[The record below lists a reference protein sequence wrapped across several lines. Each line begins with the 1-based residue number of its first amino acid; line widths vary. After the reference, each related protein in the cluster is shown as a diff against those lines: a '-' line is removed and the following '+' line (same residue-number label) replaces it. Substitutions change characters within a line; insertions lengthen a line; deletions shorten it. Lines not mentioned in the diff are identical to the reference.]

1 MKESLVHQE
10 YKPVSAGI
18 LEIESLTNGIKN
30 GSGTPALVLY
40 VDEMEKSIKINMA
53 SFNMSQEG
61 VLIVLVEAI
70 RMLKEQ
76 VESQHQAP
84 ETLQ

>member
-1 MKESLVHQE
+1 MKESAVHQE
-10 YKPVSAGI
+10 DKPVSVGI
-18 LEIESLTNGIKN
+18 LEIESLTNAIKN

-40 VDEMEKSIKINMA
+40 VDEMENSIKINMA

-61 VLIVLVEAI
+61 VLVVLLQAI

-76 VESQHQAP
+76 VEGQS

>member
-1 MKESLVHQE
+1 MKESVVHQE
-10 YKPVSAGI
+10 DKPVAAGI

-40 VDEMEKSIKINMA
+40 VDEMERSIKINMA

-76 VESQHQAP
+76 VEGQS

>member
-1 MKESLVHQE
+1 MSEMHQE
-10 YKPVSAGI
+10 EMPVSAGI
-18 LEIESLTNGIKN
+18 VEIESLTSRIKN
-30 GSGTPALVLY
+30 GSGTPALFLY

-53 SFNMSQEG
+53 SFNISNEG
-61 VLIVLVEAI
+61 VLIVLVEAF

-76 VESQHQAP
+76 VERQHQAP

>member
-1 MKESLVHQE
+1 LEIEVKESFVHQE
-10 YKPVSAGI
+10 DKPVSVGI

-30 GSGTPALVLY
+30 GSGTPELVLY

-70 RMLKEQ
+70 RMLK
-76 VESQHQAP
+76 
-84 ETLQ
+84 

>member
-1 MKESLVHQE
+1 MKSAVHQE
-10 YKPVSAGI
+10 EKPVCAGI

-40 VDEMEKSIKINMA
+40 VDEMENSIKINMA

-76 VESQHQAP
+76 VEGQS

>member
-1 MKESLVHQE
+1 MKESAVHQE
-10 YKPVSAGI
+10 DKPVSVGI

-40 VDEMEKSIKINMA
+40 VDEMENSIKINMA

-61 VLIVLVEAI
+61 VLVVLLQAI

-76 VESQHQAP
+76 VEGQS

>member
-1 MKESLVHQE
+1 MKESAVHQE
-10 YKPVSAGI
+10 DKPVSAGI

-40 VDEMEKSIKINMA
+40 VDEMENSIKINMA

-76 VESQHQAP
+76 VEGRS

>member
-1 MKESLVHQE
+1 MSEMHQQE
-10 YKPVSAGI
+10 MPVSAGI
-18 LEIESLTNGIKN
+18 VEIESLTSRIKN
-30 GSGTPALVLY
+30 GSGTPALFLY

-53 SFNMSQEG
+53 SFNMSNEG
-61 VLIVLVEAI
+61 VLIVLVEAF

>member
-1 MKESLVHQE
+1 MSKMHQE
-10 YKPVSAGI
+10 EMPVSSGI
-18 LEIESLTNGIKN
+18 VEIESLTSRIKN

-53 SFNMSQEG
+53 SFNMSHEG
-61 VLIVLVEAI
+61 VLIVLVEAF

>member
-1 MKESLVHQE
+1 MSEMHQQE
-10 YKPVSAGI
+10 MPVSAGI
-18 LEIESLTNGIKN
+18 VEIESLTSRIKN

-40 VDEMEKSIKINMA
+40 VDEMERSIKINMA
-53 SFNMSQEG
+53 IFNMSNEG

-76 VESQHQAP
+76 VEGQS

>member
-1 MKESLVHQE
+1 MSEMHQE
-10 YKPVSAGI
+10 EMPVSAGI
-18 LEIESLTNGIKN
+18 VEIESLTSRIKN

-53 SFNMSQEG
+53 SFNMSNEG
-61 VLIVLVEAI
+61 VLIVLVEAF